1 MTAEQI
7 FQEIIT
13 HAVKGLMVHEQ
24 LANYYD
30 FLGLSGYKKCHEYH
44 YYKESKEYREL
55 YHFYISTYN
64 KLLPDMKF
72 DNPNVIPSGWIGY
85 TRQMV
90 DTKTKRNAVQDGLTQ
105 WVNWETETKS
115 MLERMYKEL
124 IDIGEVYA
132 ASKISEMICDVAK
145 ELKTAEKY
153 QLNKIA
159 NGYDIISIID
169 EQKRLHEKYKCLIKE
184 D

>member
-1 MTAEQI
+1 MTVEQI
-7 FQEIIT
+7 FQKIID
-13 HAVKGLMVHEQ
+13 HMVKGLMVHEQ

-44 YYKESKEYREL
+44 YYKESCEYREL

-64 KLLPDMKF
+64 RLLPEMQF
-72 DNPNVIPSGWIGY
+72 DNPNVIPSSWIGY

-90 DTKTKRNAVQDGLTQ
+90 DTKTKRNAIQEGLNK
-105 WVNWETETKS
+105 WVSWETETKA
-115 MLERMYKEL
+115 MLEQMYKEL
-124 IDIGEVYA
+124 IAIDEVYA

-145 ELKTAEKY
+145 ELKTAEQY

-159 NGYDIISIID
+159 NGYDIVSIIE
-169 EQKRLHEKYKCLIKE
+169 EQKILHKKYKTLIKE
-184 D
+184 E